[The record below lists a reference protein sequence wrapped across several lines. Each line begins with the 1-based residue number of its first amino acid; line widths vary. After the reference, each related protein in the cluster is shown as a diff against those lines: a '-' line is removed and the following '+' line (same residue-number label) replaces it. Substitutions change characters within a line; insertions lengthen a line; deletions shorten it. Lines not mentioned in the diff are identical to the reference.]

1 MLDYIIVSNEN
12 EYRIA
17 ANLFQEYAEWLGID
31 LGFQKFEDELLSLQT
46 MYGPPHGTIILCKD
60 NHEFMACVAVRP
72 IDDKIAELK
81 RMYVKPD
88 FQRKGIGEEL
98 LRLSLA
104 FAKNAGYEKA
114 RLDTLN
120 TMLPAMNLYTKNGFK
135 EIPAYYYNPE
145 PTAVY
150 FEKSL

>member
-1 MLDYIIVSNEN
+1 MLDYIVVSNVD
-12 EYRIA
+12 EYRVA
-17 ANLFQEYAEWLGID
+17 ADLFQEYANWLGID

-46 MYGPPHGTIILCKD
+46 MYGPNHGTIILCKSD
-60 NHEFMACVAVRP
+60 NEYIACVAVRP

-81 RMYVKPD
+81 RMYVKPK
-88 FQRKGIGEEL
+88 FQRRGIGEEL
-98 LRLSLA
+98 LRLSLS

-135 EIPAYYYNPE
+135 EIPAYYFNPE